1 MGFGGNR
8 ESGDGGREAGDGGRG
23 PGFGFRGT
31 GDGRYELKGIKQT
44 FENEFVIGA
53 VQTCIKFA
61 KSTKNRII
69 HIILATQSLQ

>member
-1 MGFGGNR
+1 MNLLLWAGFWGESGVGRRVSGFGGR
-8 ESGDGGREAGDGGRG
+8 ETGG
-23 PGFGFRGT
+23 
-31 GDGRYELKGIKQT
+31 GRYELKGIKQT

>member
-1 MGFGGNR
+1 MSGFWVWVSGFCRR
-8 ESGDGGREAGDGGRG
+8 ETGDG
-23 PGFGFRGT
+23 FRVS